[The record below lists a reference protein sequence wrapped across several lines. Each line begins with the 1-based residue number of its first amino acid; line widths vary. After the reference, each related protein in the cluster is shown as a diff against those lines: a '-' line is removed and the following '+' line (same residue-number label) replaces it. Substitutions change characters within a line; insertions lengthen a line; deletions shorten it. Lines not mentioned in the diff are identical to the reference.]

1 MDGKNDDHVDGGNPG
16 GGLHSL
22 NVRVSALESD
32 VSAIKTDI
40 KWIKMLITPTF
51 LVTFIS
57 LLLMIARLGVI

>member
-1 MDGKNDDHVDGGNPG
+1 M
-16 GGLHSL
+16 
-22 NVRVSALESD
+22 NVRVSTLESD